1 MRAWG
6 KRIRNEAPRGQRPSL
21 RGTAADLYERPW
33 WVVRIEPYE
42 NPQTT
47 SALMAIWRFDR

>member
-6 KRIRNEAPRGQRPSL
+6 KRIRNEAPRSQRPSL

-42 NPQTT
+42 NPDY
-47 SALMAIWRFDR
+47 LRPDGDLEI